1 MVAELGSI
9 ETMRTDF
16 IANVSHEIK
25 TLIAAIQNYAQLLG
39 KPNLTKEEQENYT
52 AAILSS
58 TYRLSA

>member
-1 MVAELGSI
+1 
-9 ETMRTDF
+9 MRTEF